1 MRLAE
6 LFREPEKSGSG
17 GFLVKYSTNCGHSL
31 SYNVTIQECV
41 RIGTSEGYQLFFFFI
56 SILILDVILR
66 KIEIASRRLLQ
77 ESVTRLQA

>member
-31 SYNVTIQECV
+31 SYNVTIQEFV
-41 RIGTSEGYQLFFFFI
+41 RIGTSEGYQLFFFI
-56 SILILDVILR
+56 SVLILDVILR
-66 KIEIASRRLLQ
+66 KIEIASRPLPQ

>member
-41 RIGTSEGYQLFFFFI
+41 RIGTSEGYQLFFFI
-56 SILILDVILR
+56 SVLILDVILR